1 MCDICFKKQEIDDN
15 LLKEQIKTFKENIK
29 LKKLSIF
36 EKEQEFIWVQQKLKE
51 EEYEK
56 SYLQLKKGD

>member
-36 EKEQEFIWVQQKLKE
+36 EKE
-51 EEYEK
+51 
-56 SYLQLKKGD
+56 